1 MKTQVLNWIHFLL
14 KSKTAQNGN
23 RLAASGMIAATL
35 ALGLGTAVSQLE
47 GSRLAALDRS
57 ARITP
62 ARASWKNNLGNS
74 RTGRVILHTVCLI
87 RHPENATW
95 HWHGILREFAA

>member
-1 MKTQVLNWIHFLL
+1 MKTQVLNWIRFLL

-23 RLAASGMIAATL
+23 RLAAAGMIAATL
-35 ALGLGTAVSQLE
+35 GLGFGASASPFE
-47 GSRLAALDRS
+47 ASRLAALNRS
-57 ARITP
+57 TRITP

-87 RHPENATW
+87 RHPQKATW
-95 HWHGILREFAA
+95 HWRGILREFAA